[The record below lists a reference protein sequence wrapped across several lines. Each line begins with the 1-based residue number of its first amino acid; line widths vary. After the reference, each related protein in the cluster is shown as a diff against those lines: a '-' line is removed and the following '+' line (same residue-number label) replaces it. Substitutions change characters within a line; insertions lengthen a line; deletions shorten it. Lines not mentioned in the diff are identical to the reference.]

1 MYRAPSSKFLLIGT
15 FFEALRL
22 TIAGARLV
30 SVRLAA
36 KIGISTLALLLAA
49 LPVMACTVP
58 GAVMSA
64 AERDCCKRMANQCG
78 HSNMA
83 KSHGCCEIQT
93 APNDFHALKASF
105 SQLDRSLIDF
115 HPQPVALQTIADSH
129 LAFTT
134 NTTFAAHSPPGLVYS
149 ATTVL
154 RI

>member
-1 MYRAPSSKFLLIGT
+1 MG
-15 FFEALRL
+15 
-22 TIAGARLV
+22 
-30 SVRLAA
+30 VRLLV
-36 KIGISTLALLLAA
+36 KVGISALALLMAA

-58 GAVMSA
+58 GAVMTA

-78 HSNMA
+78 HSGMA

-105 SQLDRSLIDF
+105 SQLDHSLIDLYA
-115 HPQPVALQTIADSH
+115 QPIVLQRIAVSQ
-129 LAFTT
+129 LMFTP
-134 NTTFAAHSPPGLVYS
+134 NTTFPTHGPPGLDYS